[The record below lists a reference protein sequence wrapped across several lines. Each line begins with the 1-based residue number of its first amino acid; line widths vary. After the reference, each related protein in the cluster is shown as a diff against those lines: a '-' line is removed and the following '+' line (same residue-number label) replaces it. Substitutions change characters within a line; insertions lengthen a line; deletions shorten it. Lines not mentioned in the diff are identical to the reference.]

1 MWSKNKKLVLL
12 LILTA
17 LLVVTAVSAL
27 LISVLPGYR
36 AAKSTMDPDGT
47 VTVAA
52 GADGTLR
59 LEWPA
64 GENAQRYKLQILDA
78 DGKVLH
84 TDVTESCSAVLPEL
98 PEDQQLRARITACHD
113 YGKRTRESREKLEAA
128 FTLTFPQIGDL
139 NWMPDAEAGTVDISF
154 DMSGSDLCHV
164 YMAEGD
170 GEPVLVEQL
179 QSGKTQLKFGEGE
192 KYAIPDYDKPQFFSF
207 RPERREGNVV
217 YLGCPAEGFTL
228 LREHLLGTNL
238 NLRCTDNGEN
248 SYTLTWDETKGAY
261 YDVRLSEDGGK
272 TWMTM
277 AYISVD
283 RERTYTTPNL
293 TAYADYL
300 LQVVSVGGQS
310 VQGNDV
316 AAESETIELHTGAK
330 LLYSTI
336 WPLMDIRI
344 FADAEATEE
353 LGTAAAGSAWCVLGQ
368 EGQMLKIRYQD
379 RDAYLKSDYCMINL
393 PEYLGNLCLYNITN
407 SYSSIYTVHEYGIS
421 NVSGK
426 VITGYEDVRIGEGEY
441 LVPLLFPTAQ
451 KLLKA
456 GEAAKEQ
463 GYTLKIYDSYRP
475 KIATERLY
483 SLTWAILKKTVPSY
497 TYSGKNVKDLHL
509 LDWDPY
515 EEDEPVATETP
526 TAPPAQE
533 NTPSPEEPAATQPP
547 AENAEVGLSLEE
559 IGIDVNF
566 DGKITL
572 TSGSRKPKPL
582 TFEILMTNN
591 GEYSLGKFLAP
602 GTSRH
607 NFGVAVDLTMVNAE
621 GKELS
626 MQTSMHDLSWYSAF
640 KRNNSNANTLYKI
653 MSGAGMTCIS
663 SEWWHYQDN
672 EIYEKNDYKPLVNG
686 VSWECWV
693 ADQNGWRYR
702 LADGSFYV
710 NCTQTIGE
718 ESYTFDEAGYLMK

>member
-1 MWSKNKKLVLL
+1 MWSKSKKLVLL

-52 GADGTLR
+52 GADGMR

-84 TDVTESCSAVLPEL
+84 TDMTEGCSAVLPEL
-98 PEDQQLRARITACHD
+98 PEDQQLRVRITACHD

-179 QSGKTQLKFGEGE
+179 QSGKMQLKFGEGE
-192 KYAIPDYDKPQFFSF
+192 KYAIPAYDKPLFFSF
-207 RPERREGNVV
+207 LLERQEGNVL
-217 YLGCPAEGFTL
+217 YRSSLTEGFAL
-228 LREHLLGTNL
+228 FREHLLGTNL

-261 YDVRLSEDGGK
+261 YDVRLSDDGGK

-277 AYISVD
+277 AYISAD
-283 RERTYTTPNL
+283 RDRTYTTPNL
-293 TAYADYL
+293 TAYTEYL
-300 LQVVSVGGQS
+300 LQVVAVGGQS

-344 FADAEATEE
+344 FADAGATEE
-353 LGTAAAGSAWCVLGQ
+353 LGMVAAGSAWCVLGQ

-379 RDAYLKSDYCMINL
+379 RDAYLKSDYCMINVS
-393 PEYLGNLCLYNITN
+393 EYLGNLCLYNITN
-407 SYSSIYTVHEYGIS
+407 SYSSIYTVHEYGI
-421 NVSGK
+421 NKVSGT
-426 VITGYEDVRIGEGEY
+426 VITGYENVQIAEGEY

-451 KLLKA
+451 KLMQA
-456 GEAAKEQ
+456 GLAAKEQ
-463 GYTLKIYDSYRP
+463 GYTLKIYDSFRP
-475 KIATERLY
+475 QAATIALFH
-483 SLTWAILKKTVPSY
+483 LTDAILGTYLPPY
-497 TYSGKNVKDLHL
+497 TYSGKKVSDLGQ
-509 LDWDPY
+509 LDW
-515 EEDEPVATETP
+515 EREATE
-526 TAPPAQE
+526 PA
-533 NTPSPEEPAATQPP
+533 TEEPAPSATEPVEAETTAPTEGTAETGAAFSFLPGRRKVQPAAVSKVQSKTSRP
-547 AENAEVGLSLEE
+547 SQ
-559 IGIDVNF
+559 
-566 DGKITL
+566 ITYK
-572 TSGSRKPKPL
+572 S
-582 TFEILMTNN
+582 LMTNY

-602 GTSRH
+602 GLSRH

-640 KRNNSNANTLYKI
+640 KRNNSNANALYKI
-653 MSGAGMTCIS
+653 MSGAGLTCIS

-672 EIYEKNDYKPLVNG
+672 EIYSKHAYSPLVNG